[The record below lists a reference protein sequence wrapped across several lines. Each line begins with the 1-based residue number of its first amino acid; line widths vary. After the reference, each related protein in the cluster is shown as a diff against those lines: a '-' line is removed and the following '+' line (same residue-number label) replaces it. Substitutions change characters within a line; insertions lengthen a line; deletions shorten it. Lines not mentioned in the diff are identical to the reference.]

1 MAFRVFEN
9 GRVRPEALP
18 TVAPAVIIFV
28 AGLLIGCSQ
37 ESPSTGSGSPST
49 PASSSQLAA
58 DGNRPPVIT
67 SARIAAHAL
76 TRNDTVTPEFT
87 TEDPDGDRVSVR
99 YQWLVNDVPLDG
111 QTAAS
116 LSLGGL
122 RRGDRVSLELTP
134 TDARGAV
141 GRPYRTEPVEVANTP
156 PVVTRVAIE
165 PAAARPG
172 DVLRA
177 VVESSD
183 PDGDPVKYL
192 FEWWRNGKSLGP
204 PPKDQEQRTLATE
217 GFARGDQIVLGV
229 TPYDAAGPGRFLVSE
244 PLILLNRAPVITSSP
259 TGPTRQGA
267 FEYVVTATDPDGD
280 SLTYKLDTAPPGM
293 TIEASTGRITWQIP
307 PGFSSPQQ
315 VRVSVEDGHQGQ
327 AFQEFTIMPP
337 PGR

>member
-1 MAFRVFEN
+1 MVFRVFEN
-9 GRVRPEALP
+9 GRVRARTL
-18 TVAPAVIIFV
+18 PAVVPVLIV
-28 AGLLIGCSQ
+28 AASLMAGCSQ
-37 ESPSTGSGSPST
+37 ESPSTGSPPSPA
-49 PASSSQLAA
+49 ASSGAETA
-58 DGNRPPVIT
+58 GNRPPVIT
-67 SARIAAHAL
+67 SARLVAHAL
-76 TRNDTVTPEFT
+76 TRNDTVTPQFT

-111 QTAAS
+111 QTGAS
-116 LSLGGL
+116 LSLGEL

-141 GRPYRTEPVEVANTP
+141 GRPFRTEPVEVANTP

-172 DVLRA
+172 DVLHA
-177 VVESSD
+177 VVEGAD

-204 PPKDQEQRTLATE
+204 PSKDQEQRTLATD

-229 TPYDAAGPGRFLVSE
+229 TPYDAGGPGRFLVSE

-259 TGPTRQGA
+259 TSPTRQGT

-280 SLTYKLDTAPPGM
+280 DLTFKLDTAPPGM
-293 TIEASTGRITWQIP
+293 TIEASTGRITWPIP
-307 PGFSSPQQ
+307 SGFSTPQQ
-315 VRVSVEDGHQGQ
+315 VRVSVDDGHQGQ